1 MRDLLV
7 LIAHLMTI
15 VATLLGPGGAKAVVV
30 ESLLI
35 KHQLLI
41 LNRPRKRVAG
51 SDLAPGSAWNEN
63 RNIVPLTTNWA
74 TTLWKASTRATTPA
88 STTNHAQRQVG
99 SIPASRA
106 SRLA

>member
-1 MRDLLV
+1 
-7 LIAHLMTI
+7 
-15 VATLLGPGGAKAVVV
+15 
-30 ESLLI
+30 
-35 KHQLLI
+35 
-41 LNRPRKRVAG
+41 
-51 SDLAPGSAWNEN
+51 
-63 RNIVPLTTNWA
+63 LTTNWA